1 MCRSKIISVLFPLR
15 YPINCATLIYGGIDT
30 KRCMWSLQASAS
42 MISTPFCSHSLR
54 VISPMSFLN
63 FPYISSILWCE
74 HYMILIPICWVW
86 KCFDFV
92 ISVLFYHVFNL
103 LYFSNA
109 AAKPFL
115 LYSEVIFYQHSRLAF
130 SSAILF
136 LLKLSV
142 SPPGRNGGCQPL
154 PYFLFYI
161 SEEDFSVLENI
172 KIIGLPIPKRLKDI
186 LECLK
191 DNDKYYS

>member
-1 MCRSKIISVLFPLR
+1 
-15 YPINCATLIYGGIDT
+15 
-30 KRCMWSLQASAS
+30 MWSLQASAS

-142 SPPGRNGGCQPL
+142 FPPVETGVVNHCL
-154 PYFLFYI
+154 IFYFTYRKRT
-161 SEEDFSVLENI
+161 FSVLENI